1 MSQRQ
6 RLPESEAA
14 AALELLTLREEIAE
28 LALSETRL
36 KVQVLELQSQ
46 ITSYKA
52 SAPRSES
59 GASASAS
66 QQWSGPLDRLAAL
79 QAQLAEAKEQQA
91 QLLGQ
96 KAEMTARQQAA
107 QKRLSDLRA
116 GLQRDATWQQAS
128 PPWEEKT
135 SPPRRKP
142 PRRVG
147 IALLSGLLLIV
158 VLGSLI
164 HFAHVSSLDLSLLT
178 NAPSQKSAA
187 PEEPPFYAPATT
199 APTNQGCLTT
209 IKFDCFSPQYIQQ
222 AMGLTQLYKGGLTG
236 RGQTIVLIG
245 AGIVTTL
252 PSDLK
257 KFDRAWGLP
266 DPKLTILYPDG
277 QPVPYICP
285 DGDHLQYENIL
296 NVEWAHAIAPDANIV
311 LLIGSN
317 AVSQTDPASN
327 CALTSLQQDIAYALD
342 HNLGKIIS
350 VSAGESELGNI
361 VDTTPQH
368 ADMQQYLTQGHA
380 LLERAAKE
388 NVTVV
393 AGAGD
398 SGATNPND
406 YPESSSYWTIHN
418 VSWPASDPD
427 ALAVG
432 GTTLRLGNAY
442 YDDAYDGE
450 TAWGSPESG
459 STGGGLS
466 IFFDEP
472 DYQKLVP
479 NQKLFQDKL
488 GMGKRAVPDV
498 AFPATNLLV
507 YDSGQDGALIK
518 ANPQWSHWDVAQG
531 TSIAAAAW
539 AGLIAIANQLNALP
553 LGLVQPALYRLQGQ
567 GLHDITSGNNTYQ
580 SVSGYQA
587 QKGFD
592 LVSGWGTPF
601 AQTFV
606 PALLQASDDV
616 PSDCGEHQSQCS

>member
-36 KVQVLELQSQ
+36 KLHILELQSQ
-46 ITSYKA
+46 IASYKA
-52 SAPRSES
+52 SAPRQETTP
-59 GASASAS
+59 SAA

-79 QAQLAEAKEQQA
+79 QAQLAEAQEQQA
-91 QLLGQ
+91 RLLAQ
-96 KAEMTARQQAA
+96 KDEMTARQQAA
-107 QKRLSDLRA
+107 QKRLSDLRV
-116 GLQRDATWQQAS
+116 GLQGDATWQQAA
-128 PPWEEKT
+128 PPWEKT
-135 SPPRRKP
+135 DPPKRKRARRP
-142 PRRVG
+142 GVL
-147 IALLSGLLLIV
+147 ILAGLLVIV

-178 NAPSQKSAA
+178 NAPSQKSPT
-187 PEEPPFYAPATT
+187 PEEPPFYTPATT

-209 IKFDCFSPQYIQQ
+209 IRYECFSPEYIQQ

-236 RGQTIVLIG
+236 RSQTIVLIG

-252 PSDLK
+252 QNDLK
-257 KFDRAWGLP
+257 KFDLAWGLP
-266 DPKLTILYPDG
+266 PAKLKIVYPDG
-277 QPVPYICP
+277 PPVPYVCP
-285 DGDHLQYENIL
+285 NGDELQYENIL
-296 NVEWAHAIAPDANIV
+296 NVEWAHAIAPDANLV

-317 AVSQTDPASN
+317 QVSQTNPENN
-327 CALTSLQQDIAYALD
+327 CTLTSLQEDIAYALD
-342 HNLGKIIS
+342 QNLGNIIALN
-350 VSAGESELGNI
+350 AGQSELGNAADAKAQQ
-361 VDTTPQH
+361 VDMP
-368 ADMQQYLTQGHA
+368 QYLKQGHA
-380 LLERAAKE
+380 LLERAAAA

-398 SGATNPND
+398 TGATNSND
-406 YPESSSYWTIHN
+406 YPRPDSYWTTHN

-450 TAWGSPESG
+450 TAWGSQESG
-459 STGGGLS
+459 ATGGGLS
-466 IFFDEP
+466 AFFNEP
-472 DYQKLVP
+472 DYQKLVS
-479 NQKLFQDKL
+479 NQKLFEDQL
-488 GMGKRAVPDV
+488 GVSRRGVPDV

-507 YDSGQDGALIK
+507 YNSSQDGALIK
-518 ANPQWSHWDVAQG
+518 ANPQWSHWDVAEG

-553 LGLVQPALYRLQGQ
+553 LGLIQPALYRMQGQ
-567 GLHDITSGNNTYQ
+567 GLRDITSGNNTYQ

-587 QKGFD
+587 QKGYD

-601 AQTFV
+601 AETFV

-616 PSDCGEHQSQCS
+616 PSECGEHQNQCA